1 MSYCSVCGAK
11 NGHIN
16 GCPEAPQPK
25 SVYTC
30 YECGEDIYV
39 GDTYYQAG
47 DNIYCM
53 DCCGLYEA
61 ELPEP
66 NEE

>member
-1 MSYCSVCGAK
+1 MSYCPVCGAK

-25 SVYTC
+25 PVYTC
-30 YECGEDIYV
+30 HECGEGIYEGDIY
-39 GDTYYQAG
+39 YRAG
-47 DNIYCM
+47 RFIFCM
-53 DCCGLYEA
+53 DCCGTYEA

-66 NEE
+66 DEE